1 MMRNSYELELM
12 QIDAFTDVPYGGNP
26 ATVVLGADR
35 VSEMTMIKVAR
46 EIGTRETVF
55 VAKSTVADFNFR
67 YMTPS
72 GEIDFS
78 GHPTIAALHALVENG
93 QIEVVND
100 VTMLNL
106 ETKSGVLEIEI
117 VKNETSRMHE
127 IQITHKRPLFLTTY
141 DPKDIAEALG
151 LTLADIM
158 SPNPVQT
165 VSTGLPTLL
174 VPITTMRAMERMQPD
189 MNRLEEMCRAGDY
202 DTIQVF
208 TRETIDVTSDA
219 HARYFAPRLGVP
231 EDPVSGTGA
240 AVMASYMVKY
250 GMMDSTNPVTSIV
263 IEQGHFVDRPGK
275 VYVEVRAVEDEIEQ
289 VKVSGTAVTVLRGSI
304 FI

>member
-1 MMRNSYELELM
+1 
-12 QIDAFTDVPYGGNP
+12 
-26 ATVVLGADR
+26 
-35 VSEMTMIKVAR
+35 
-46 EIGTRETVF
+46 
-55 VAKSTVADFNFR
+55 
-67 YMTPS
+67 
-72 GEIDFS
+72 
-78 GHPTIAALHALVENG
+78 
-93 QIEVVND
+93 
-100 VTMLNL
+100 
-106 ETKSGVLEIEI
+106 
-117 VKNETSRMHE
+117 
-127 IQITHKRPLFLTTY
+127 
-141 DPKDIAEALG
+141 
-151 LTLADIM
+151 M